1 MFFIT
6 IGHCG
11 PTLLGREAFKIEVK
25 ISLFSIIYGQLLNYV
40 ANATPTEFPVAVLIG
55 VLLLSKVRV
64 LVIRGLFFI
73 VFNCEDLVVFIESV
87 VGGWLAFL
95 VS

>member
-6 IGHCG
+6 ISNCR
-11 PTLLGREAFKIEVK
+11 PTLLGREAFKIEVN

-55 VLLLSKVRV
+55 VLLVSEVRV
-64 LVIRGLFFI
+64 
-73 VFNCEDLVVFIESV
+73 LVVFIESV
-87 VGGWLAFL
+87 VGGWLVFL
-95 VS
+95 VR